1 MKTEIGSHGAK
12 TKLPEL
18 LRQVKTRKSFMI
30 ANRTGVQWVYVPYK
44 GGAQAIADV
53 AGGQSN
59 VMQSG

>member
-1 MKTEIGSHGAK
+1 MKTEIGSYEAK

-18 LRQVKTRKSFMI
+18 LQQLKTRNSFII
-30 ANRTGVQWVYVPYK
+30 ANRTGVQWVYVPYE